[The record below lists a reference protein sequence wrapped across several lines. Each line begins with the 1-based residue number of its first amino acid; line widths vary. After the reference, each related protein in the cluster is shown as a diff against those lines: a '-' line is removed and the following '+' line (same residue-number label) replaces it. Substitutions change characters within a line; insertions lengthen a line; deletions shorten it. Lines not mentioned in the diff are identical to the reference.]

1 MAVREGEALGQSAP
15 ASASSIERG
24 VRPARSGR
32 WRPRPAFAS
41 PCACALGLSR
51 PRRHRAA
58 PGTGRRPGR
67 RLPGTFCAFPP
78 RSPRGP
84 GPPPH
89 RPAGGPARSTLLRFC
104 EDPVPTPS
112 SVMRVCWLVGKEKCT
127 QRVKLPH
134 LEAVVIGRGPETG
147 ITDKKCSRQQV
158 QLKADCNKGYVTV
171 KQIGVNP
178 TSVDLMNIGK
188 DEVVKM
194 KPGQVLHIVNN
205 LYPYTVQFAEESE
218 KTVPK
223 ADKIPHEGSCE
234 NDDTEL
240 VPRKTMKL
248 EVVDTKGSSTNPK
261 LSNTSVSTHEGTS
274 SKKESLGHWSQG
286 LKSSM
291 QDPKMQVYK
300 DEKTVVIKDKYPKAR
315 YHWLILPW
323 DPISSLKS
331 VTRDHLELLEHM
343 HAIGQKMIEQCPA
356 RESLEFRMGYHA
368 IPSMSQLHLH
378 VISQDFDSPALKTKK
393 HWNSF
398 TTDYFLNSQDVIEMV
413 RSKGKVMVKD
423 HTSELLKLPLRCH
436 RCKQQLSTIPQLKEH
451 LRKHWPK

>member
-1 MAVREGEALGQSAP
+1 
-15 ASASSIERG
+15 
-24 VRPARSGR
+24 
-32 WRPRPAFAS
+32 
-41 PCACALGLSR
+41 
-51 PRRHRAA
+51 
-58 PGTGRRPGR
+58 
-67 RLPGTFCAFPP
+67 
-78 RSPRGP
+78 
-84 GPPPH
+84 
-89 RPAGGPARSTLLRFC
+89 
-104 EDPVPTPS
+104 
-112 SVMRVCWLVGKEKCT
+112 MRVCWLVGKEKCS
-127 QRVKLPH
+127 QRMKLPH

-178 TSVDLMNIGK
+178 TSVDLVAVGK
-188 DEVVKM
+188 DEEVKM
-194 KPGQVLHIVNN
+194 KPGQVLHVVNK
-205 LYPYTVQFAEESE
+205 LYPYTVQFMEELG
-218 KTVPK
+218 KTVPEAGEK
-223 ADKIPHEGSCE
+223 TQTKRMLCE
-234 NDDTEL
+234 VSGMDDDDDDEEL
-240 VPRKTMKL
+240 VPRKTKKM
-248 EVVDTKGSSTNPK
+248 EGVDTKGSSASPR
-261 LSNTSVSTHEGTS
+261 LSNASVSPHEGTS
-274 SKKESLGHWSQG
+274 NKKASEHLGHWSQG

-331 VTRDHLELLEHM
+331 VTRDNLELLEHM
-343 HAIGQKMIEQCPA
+343 HAVGQKMIEECPA
-356 RESLEFRMGYHA
+356 RESLEFRLGYHA

-413 RSKGKVMVKD
+413 RSQGKVMVKD
-423 HTSELLKLPLRCH
+423 HVSELLKLPLRCH
-436 RCKQQLSTIPQLKEH
+436 RCKQGLSTIPQLKEH

>member
-1 MAVREGEALGQSAP
+1 
-15 ASASSIERG
+15 
-24 VRPARSGR
+24 
-32 WRPRPAFAS
+32 
-41 PCACALGLSR
+41 
-51 PRRHRAA
+51 
-58 PGTGRRPGR
+58 
-67 RLPGTFCAFPP
+67 
-78 RSPRGP
+78 
-84 GPPPH
+84 
-89 RPAGGPARSTLLRFC
+89 
-104 EDPVPTPS
+104 
-112 SVMRVCWLVGKEKCT
+112 MRVCWLVGKEKCS

-134 LEAVVIGRGPETG
+134 GEAVVIGRGPETG
-147 ITDKKCSRQQV
+147 IMDKKCSRQQV

-178 TSVDLMNIGK
+178 SSVDLVNIGK

-205 LYPYTVQFAEESE
+205 LYPYTVQFAEESG
-218 KTVPK
+218 KTVTEAEEKPEIHK
-223 ADKIPHEGSCE
+223 MPHEDSRE
-234 NDDTEL
+234 NDDVEP
-240 VPRKTMKL
+240 VPRKTMKM
-248 EVVDTKGSSTNPK
+248 DAQGSSANPN
-261 LSNTSVSTHEGTS
+261 LSNTSVSPHEGTS
-274 SKKESLGHWSQG
+274 SKKASEHLGHWSQG

-300 DEKTVVIKDKYPKAR
+300 DGKTVVIKDKYPKAR

-323 DPISSLKS
+323 DPISSLKA
-331 VTRDHLELLEHM
+331 VTKDHLELLEHM
-343 HAIGQKMIEQCPA
+343 HAVGQKMIEQCPA
-356 RESLEFRMGYHA
+356 RESLEFRLGYHA

-423 HTSELLKLPLRCH
+423 HVSELLKLPLRCH

>member
-1 MAVREGEALGQSAP
+1 
-15 ASASSIERG
+15 
-24 VRPARSGR
+24 
-32 WRPRPAFAS
+32 
-41 PCACALGLSR
+41 
-51 PRRHRAA
+51 
-58 PGTGRRPGR
+58 
-67 RLPGTFCAFPP
+67 
-78 RSPRGP
+78 
-84 GPPPH
+84 
-89 RPAGGPARSTLLRFC
+89 
-104 EDPVPTPS
+104 
-112 SVMRVCWLVGKEKCT
+112 MRVCWLVGKEECA

-178 TSVDLMNIGK
+178 TSVDLVNIGK

-194 KPGQVLHIVNN
+194 KPGQILHIVNN
-205 LYPYTVQFAEESE
+205 LYPYVVQFDEESG

-223 ADKIPHEGSCE
+223 ADKMLHEDSCE
-234 NDDTEL
+234 NDDTEP

-248 EVVDTKGSSTNPK
+248 EVVDIQGSSTNPK
-261 LSNTSVSTHEGTS
+261 LSNTSEH
-274 SKKESLGHWSQG
+274 LGHWSQG

-343 HAIGQKMIEQCPA
+343 HAVGQKMIEQCPA
-356 RESLEFRMGYHA
+356 RDSLEFRLGYHA

-398 TTDYFLNSQDVIEMV
+398 TTDYFLNSEGSGVVWLTECTVSGGEGAAADHPHFAVPL
-413 RSKGKVMVKD
+413 KGLTV
-423 HTSELLKLPLRCH
+423 HC
-436 RCKQQLSTIPQLKEH
+436 C
-451 LRKHWPK
+451 